1 MKEILYF
8 SAPWCQPCRNFKPI
22 MENVSNSISVR
33 FINVDENPQLSAQ
46 YNVRSV
52 PMLVFLK
59 DGQEADKTIGVL
71 TETQVKE
78 KWNLL

>member
-8 SAPWCQPCRNFKPI
+8 SAPWCGPCRNFKPI
-22 MENVSNSISVR
+22 MERVSNSMPVR
-33 FINVDENPQLSAQ
+33 FINVDENPTLAAQ
-46 YNVRSV
+46 YSVRSV

-59 DGQEADKTIGVL
+59 DGQEADKSIGVL
-71 TETQVKE
+71 TEAQVKD

>member
-8 SAPWCQPCRNFKPI
+8 SAPWCGPCRNFKPI
-22 MENVSNSISVR
+22 MESVSNSMPVR
-33 FINVDENPQLSAQ
+33 FINVDENPQLAAQ

-71 TETQVKE
+71 TETQVKD

>member
-8 SAPWCQPCRNFKPI
+8 SAPWCGPCRNFKPI
-22 MENVSNSISVR
+22 MESVSNSIPVR
-33 FINVDENPQLSAQ
+33 FINVDDNPELSAQ

>member
-8 SAPWCQPCRNFKPI
+8 SAPWCGPCRNFKPI
-22 MENVSNSISVR
+22 MESVSNSIPVR
-33 FINVDENPQLSAQ
+33 FINVDDNPELSAQ

-71 TETQVKE
+71 TEAQVKE

>member
-8 SAPWCQPCRNFKPI
+8 SASWCGPCRNFKPI
-22 MENVSNSISVR
+22 MESVSNSMPVR
-33 FINVDENPQLSAQ
+33 FINVDENPQLAAQ

-71 TETQVKE
+71 TESQVKD

>member
-1 MKEILYF
+1 
-8 SAPWCQPCRNFKPI
+8 
-22 MENVSNSISVR
+22 MERVGQDVPVQ
-33 FINVDENPQLSAQ
+33 FVNVDENPGMASQ

-71 TETQVKE
+71 TEAQVKD

>member
-8 SAPWCQPCRNFKPI
+8 SASWCGPCRNFKPI
-22 MENVSNSISVR
+22 MESVSNSIPVR

-71 TETQVKE
+71 TEIQVKE
-78 KWNLL
+78 KYNLL

>member
-8 SAPWCQPCRNFKPI
+8 SAPWCGPCRNFKPI
-22 MENVSNSISVR
+22 MERVSNSMPVR

-71 TETQVKE
+71 TESQVKD

>member
-71 TETQVKE
+71 TEMQIKE

>member
-8 SAPWCQPCRNFKPI
+8 SASWCGPCRNFKPI
-22 MENVSNSISVR
+22 MESVSNSIPVR

-59 DGQEADKTIGVL
+59 DGQEADKSIGVL
-71 TETQVKE
+71 TESQVKE
-78 KWNLL
+78 KWSLL

>member
-1 MKEILYF
+1 MKEIIYF
-8 SAPWCQPCRNFKPI
+8 SAPWCGPCKNFKPI
-22 MENVSNSISVR
+22 MENVSNSIPVR
-33 FINVDENPQLSAQ
+33 FINVDENPQLATQ

-59 DGQEADKTIGVL
+59 NGQEADKTIGVL
-71 TETQVKE
+71 TESQVKE

>member
-1 MKEILYF
+1 
-8 SAPWCQPCRNFKPI
+8 
-22 MENVSNSISVR
+22 MESVSNSIPVR

-46 YNVRSV
+46 YNIRSV

-71 TETQVKE
+71 TESQVKD

>member
-8 SAPWCQPCRNFKPI
+8 SAPWCGPCRNFKPI
-22 MENVSNSISVR
+22 MESVSNSMPVR
-33 FINVDENPQLSAQ
+33 FINVDENPQLAAQ

-59 DGQEADKTIGVL
+59 DGQEADKSIGVL
-71 TETQVKE
+71 TESQVKE
-78 KWNLL
+78 KWSLL

>member
-22 MENVSNSISVR
+22 MDSVSNSIPVR

-71 TETQVKE
+71 TESHVKE

>member
-8 SAPWCQPCRNFKPI
+8 SASWCGPCRNFKPI
-22 MENVSNSISVR
+22 MESVSNSMPVR
-33 FINVDENPQLSAQ
+33 FINVDENPQLAAQ

-71 TETQVKE
+71 TEIQVKD

>member
-8 SAPWCQPCRNFKPI
+8 SAPWCGPCRNFKPI
-22 MENVSNSISVR
+22 MENVSNSIPVR
-33 FINVDENPQLSAQ
+33 FINVDDNPQLAAQ
-46 YNVRSV
+46 YSVRSV

-59 DGQEADKTIGVL
+59 DGQEADKSIGVL
-71 TETQVKE
+71 TESQVKD

>member
-8 SAPWCQPCRNFKPI
+8 SAPWCGPCKNFKPI
-22 MENVSNSISVR
+22 MESVSNSIPVR
-33 FINVDENPQLSAQ
+33 FINVDDNPQLSSQ
-46 YNVRSV
+46 YNIRSV
-52 PMLVFLK
+52 PTLVFLK

-78 KWNLL
+78 KWSLL

>member
-8 SAPWCQPCRNFKPI
+8 SASWCGPCRNFKPI
-22 MENVSNSISVR
+22 MESVSNSMPVR

-71 TETQVKE
+71 TESQVKD
-78 KWNLL
+78 KYNLL

>member
-8 SAPWCQPCRNFKPI
+8 SATWCGPCKTFKPV
-22 MENVSNSISVR
+22 MERVGNEIPVR
-33 FINVDENPQLSAQ
+33 FIDVDANPQLSTQ
-46 YNVRSV
+46 YQIRSI
-52 PMLVFLK
+52 PTLVFLK
-59 DGQEADKTIGVL
+59 DGQEADKSIGVL

>member
-8 SAPWCQPCRNFKPI
+8 SAPWCGPCRNFKPI
-22 MENVSNSISVR
+22 MESVSNSMPVR

-59 DGQEADKTIGVL
+59 DGQEADKSIGVL
-71 TETQVKE
+71 TEAQVKE

>member
-1 MKEILYF
+1 
-8 SAPWCQPCRNFKPI
+8 
-22 MENVSNSISVR
+22 MESVSNSIPVR
-33 FINVDENPQLSAQ
+33 FINVDENPTLAAQ

-71 TETQVKE
+71 TETQVKD
-78 KWNLL
+78 KYNLL

>member
-22 MENVSNSISVR
+22 MESVNNSMPVR
-33 FINVDENPQLSAQ
+33 FINVDENPTLAAQ

>member
-8 SAPWCQPCRNFKPI
+8 SAGWCMPCKNFKPI
-22 MENVSNSISVR
+22 MERVSQQHPVR
-33 FINVDENPQLSAQ
+33 FVNVDESPQLAAQ
-46 YNVRSV
+46 YNIRSI
-52 PMLVFLK
+52 PTLVFLK

-71 TETQVKE
+71 TEAQVKE

>member
-8 SAPWCQPCRNFKPI
+8 SAPWCGPCRNFKPI
-22 MENVSNSISVR
+22 MESVSNSMPVR
-33 FINVDENPQLSAQ
+33 FINVDENPQLAAQ

-59 DGQEADKTIGVL
+59 DGQEADKSIGVL
-71 TETQVKE
+71 TEAQVKE

>member
-1 MKEILYF
+1 MKEILFF
-8 SAPWCQPCRNFKPI
+8 SANWCGPCRNFKPV
-22 MENVSNSISVR
+22 MESVSNSMPVR
-33 FINVDENPQLSAQ
+33 FINVDENPQLAAQ

-59 DGQEADKTIGVL
+59 DGQEADKSIGVL
-71 TETQVKE
+71 TESQVKD

>member
-8 SAPWCQPCRNFKPI
+8 SAPWCGPCRNFKPV
-22 MENVSNSISVR
+22 MESVSNSMPVR
-33 FINVDENPQLSAQ
+33 FINVDENPQLAAQ
-46 YNVRSV
+46 YSVRSV

-59 DGQEADKTIGVL
+59 DGQEADKSIGVL
-71 TETQVKE
+71 TETQVKD

>member
-8 SAPWCQPCRNFKPI
+8 SAPWCGPCRNFKPI
-22 MENVSNSISVR
+22 MESVSNSIPVR

-71 TETQVKE
+71 TEAQVKE

>member
-8 SAPWCQPCRNFKPI
+8 SAPWCGPCRNFKPI
-22 MENVSNSISVR
+22 MESVSNSMPVR

-71 TETQVKE
+71 TESQVKE
-78 KWNLL
+78 KWSLL

>member
-1 MKEILYF
+1 
-8 SAPWCQPCRNFKPI
+8 
-22 MENVSNSISVR
+22 MERVGQELSVR

-71 TETQVKE
+71 TESQVKD

>member
-8 SAPWCQPCRNFKPI
+8 SAPWCGPCRNFKPI
-22 MENVSNSISVR
+22 MESVSNSMPVR
-33 FINVDENPQLSAQ
+33 FINVDENPQLAAQ

-71 TETQVKE
+71 TEIQVKE

>member
-8 SAPWCQPCRNFKPI
+8 SASWCGPCRNFKPI
-22 MENVSNSISVR
+22 MESVSNSIPVR

-59 DGQEADKTIGVL
+59 DGQESDKSIGVL
-71 TETQVKE
+71 TEAQVKE